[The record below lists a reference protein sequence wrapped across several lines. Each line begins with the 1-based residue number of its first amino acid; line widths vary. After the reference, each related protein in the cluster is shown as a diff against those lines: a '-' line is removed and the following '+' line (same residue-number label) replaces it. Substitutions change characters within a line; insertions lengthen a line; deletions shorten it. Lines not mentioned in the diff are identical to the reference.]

1 MDTGLPH
8 HGVWVRLGI
17 SAVHGIGVFAIR
29 DIPAHTDVFAN
40 DDRPLR
46 WVAVADLERLGP
58 AERALYHDFG
68 IRRGDTIGCPANF
81 NLLGPGWYLNEPGPG
96 VPANMR
102 ATDDFALVAARNIAA
117 GEELTVRYATFSD
130 PPSS

>member
-17 SAVHGIGVFAIR
+17 SPVHGIGVFAVR
-29 DIPAHTDVFAN
+29 DIPAGTDVFAN

-46 WVAVADLERLGP
+46 WVPVAALTSLGP

-68 IRRGDTIGCPANF
+68 IRRGDAIGCPENF
-81 NLLGPGWYLNEPGPG
+81 NLLGPGWYLNEPAAGA
-96 VPANMR
+96 PANMR
-102 ATDDFALVAARNIAA
+102 ATDDYALVSNRKIVA

-130 PPSS
+130 PPPG